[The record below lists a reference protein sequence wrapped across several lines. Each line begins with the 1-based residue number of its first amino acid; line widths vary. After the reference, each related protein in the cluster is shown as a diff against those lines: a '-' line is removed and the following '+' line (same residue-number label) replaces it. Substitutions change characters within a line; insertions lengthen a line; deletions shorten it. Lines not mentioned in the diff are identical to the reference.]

1 MSQAEVAGGTF
12 TLPHEF
18 PSKGYLLRD
27 FVLTSAR
34 GRSIQLSDYRGRLNV
49 VLIFAGD
56 GSGSTST
63 SLLSDVASQYAHI
76 RNEDAEVL
84 AVVWRT
90 SEQAR
95 NKAEL
100 IQLPYPLL
108 IDEAGHLHHEFGAI
122 DAQGKASVAVYI
134 TDRFGEVFGSYRKP
148 DGQNLPT
155 TKEILD
161 WLEFINSQC
170 PECEPPEWPLEFDGL
185 GAK

>member
-12 TLPHEF
+12 TPPHEF

-27 FVLTSAR
+27 FVLTSAE
-34 GRSIQLSDYRGRLNV
+34 GRSVQLSDYRGRVNL

-56 GSGSTST
+56 GSGTT
-63 SLLSDVASQYAHI
+63 CLLSDVASQYSQI
-76 RNEDAEVL
+76 RKEDAEVL

-90 SEQAR
+90 REQAR
-95 NKAEL
+95 NKGEL
-100 IQLPYPLL
+100 KQLPYPLL
-108 IDEAGHLHHEFGAI
+108 IDEAGHLHHDFGAI
-122 DAQGKASVAVYI
+122 DTQGQASVAVYI

-170 PECEPPEWPLEFDGL
+170 PECEPPEWPLEFDG
-185 GAK
+185 

>member
-12 TLPHEF
+12 TPPHEF

-27 FVLTSAR
+27 FVLTSAT
-34 GRSIQLSDYRGRLNV
+34 GRSIRLSDYRGRLNL

-56 GSGSTST
+56 GSGTT
-63 SLLSDVASQYAHI
+63 SLLSDVASQYPQI
-76 RNEDAEVL
+76 RNEYAEVL
-84 AVVWRT
+84 AVIWRT
-90 SEQAR
+90 REQAR
-95 NKAEL
+95 NNGEL
-100 IQLPYPLL
+100 MQLPYPLL
-108 IDEAGHLHHEFGAI
+108 IDEGGHLHHEFGAI
-122 DAQGKASVAVYI
+122 DAQGQASAAVYI
-134 TDRFGEVFGSYRKP
+134 TDRCGEVFGSYRKP

-170 PECEPPEWPLEFDGL
+170 PECEPPEWPVEFDGL